1 MARPKVPLLSRERIR
16 EAALSLIDR
25 DGLAELSMRKLA
37 AELGVQAASLYTHY
51 PTKDAVLDDI
61 AGGIMSRVDTSA
73 FESGDWRI
81 GLTSWARS
89 YRDALVRHP
98 NFVTYLAAGPGTR
111 EENLRHADA
120 VHGGLV
126 AAGWPPRDAT
136 KIGAATRYLVMG
148 ATMGSFSRGFVDD
161 IQIYQNRYPHL
172 EQAHLLR
179 SKADEIDAEAFD
191 LALTAFTDGLQ
202 IRYAA
207 LTPHHKPP
215 TPSPLT
221 KIDLAADQLP

>member
-16 EAALSLIDR
+16 DAALSLIDR

-61 AGGIMSRVDTSA
+61 GGVLMARVDASA
-73 FESGDWRI
+73 FDQGWRAGI
-81 GLTSWARS
+81 THWAHS

-98 NFVTYLAAGPGTR
+98 NFVAFLAAGPGTR
-111 EENLRHADA
+111 DENLRIADA

-136 KIGAATRYLVMG
+136 MIGAATRYLVMG

-161 IQIYQNRYPHL
+161 VQVYRDRYPHL

-179 SKADEIDAEAFD
+179 AKADEIDSESFE
-191 LALTAFTDGLQ
+191 LALSAFLDGLQ
-202 IRYAA
+202 LRFDTIEKERARRRQSRSA
-207 LTPHHKPP
+207 NPR
-215 TPSPLT
+215 S
-221 KIDLAADQLP
+221 DRD

>member
-16 EAALSLIDR
+16 DAALTLIDR

-61 AGGIMSRVDTSA
+61 GGMLMSRVDASS
-73 FESGDWRI
+73 FDRGWRI
-81 GLTSWARS
+81 GITHWAHS

-98 NFVTYLAAGPGTR
+98 NFVAYLAAGPGTR
-111 EENLRHADA
+111 DENLRTADA

-136 KIGAATRYLVMG
+136 NIGAATRYLVMG

-161 IQIYQNRYPHL
+161 VQVYRDRYPHL

-179 SKADEIDAEAFD
+179 AKADEIDAESFE
-191 LALTAFTDGLQ
+191 LALSAFLDGLQ
-202 IRYAA
+202 LRFDAIERERARRRQSR
-207 LTPHHKPP
+207 LNPR
-215 TPSPLT
+215 
-221 KIDLAADQLP
+221 ADQK